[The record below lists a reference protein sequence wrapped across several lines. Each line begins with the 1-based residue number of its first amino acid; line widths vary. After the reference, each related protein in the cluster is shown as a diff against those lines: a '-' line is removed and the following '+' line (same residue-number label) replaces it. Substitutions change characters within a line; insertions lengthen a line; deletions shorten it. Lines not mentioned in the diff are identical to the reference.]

1 MNKHIIRIV
10 IGIIVLAGLTNISCL
25 GEDEQYFDVLIK
37 NETSNYLGVIVN
49 EYLDNKLTPLEGP
62 RFMECIEPSGT
73 CQADVLDNSEI
84 DLIIDRLGYQIV
96 FIEAVNLEEINEAY
110 ILSRAYTNDVKITT
124 RWYPL
129 RDVQAMDWTIVYDG
143 SQE

>member
-1 MNKHIIRIV
+1 MDKHIIRIV

-62 RFMECIEPSGT
+62 RFMECIEPLGT
-73 CQADVLDNSEI
+73 YRADGLSNSEI
-84 DLIIDRLGYQIV
+84 DHIIDRISYQIV
-96 FIEAVNLEEINEAY
+96 FIEAVNLEEINEVDL
-110 ILSRAYTNDVKITT
+110 LSRAYTNDVKITT
-124 RWYPL
+124 RRYPL
-129 RDVQAMDWTIVYDG
+129 REVQAMDWTIVYDG
-143 SQE
+143 SLE